1 MKKER
6 IAQRKRQT
14 GETSIELIL
23 NLDGSGKAD
32 LVTGVPFLEHMLE
45 LFTRHG
51 LFDLSIRASGDLHV
65 DAHHL
70 VEDLGLVLGEA
81 FSEALGEKQGVR
93 RYGMSLLPMDEAL
106 VMVAADL
113 SGRPFLGFDLPLGAA
128 RLGNF
133 ETELVEEFMRAFVT
147 KAQCTLHIRL
157 QAGKNTHHIIEA
169 SFKGIG
175 RALAEAV
182 AFDGRVDGVLSTK
195 GVL

>member
-1 MKKER
+1 LKNER
-6 IAQRKRQT
+6 IAERKRQT
-14 GETSIELIL
+14 RETSIELSL

-32 LVTGVPFLEHMLE
+32 LATGVPFLEHMLE

-51 LFDLSIRASGDLHV
+51 FFDLKVKASGDLPV

-81 FSEALGEKQGVR
+81 FFEGLGEKQGIR

-106 VMVAADL
+106 VMVAVDL
-113 SGRPFLGFDLPLGAA
+113 SGRPLLAFDLPLGAA

-133 ETELVEEFMRAFVT
+133 ETELVEEFMRAFT
-147 KAQCTLHIRL
+147 SKAQCTLHIRL

-169 SFKGIG
+169 AFKGFG

-182 AFDGRVDGVLSTK
+182 SFDGRVDGVLSTK

>member
-1 MKKER
+1 LKKER
-6 IAQRKRQT
+6 IAERKRHT
-14 GETSIELIL
+14 KETSIELSL
-23 NLDGSGKAD
+23 NLDGSGQAD
-32 LVTGVPFLEHMLE
+32 LATGVPFLEHMLE

-51 LFDLSIRASGDLHV
+51 FFDLKVRASGDLHV

-81 FSEALGEKQGVR
+81 FFEALGEKHGIR
-93 RYGMSLLPMDEAL
+93 RYGMSLLPMDEVL
-106 VMVAADL
+106 VMVAVDL
-113 SGRPFLGFDLPLGAA
+113 SGRPFLGFELPLVAA

-133 ETELVEEFMRAFVT
+133 ETELVEEFMRAFT
-147 KAQCTLHIRL
+147 NKAQCTIHVRL

-169 SFKGIG
+169 AFKGLG

>member
-14 GETSIELIL
+14 GETAIELIL

-128 RLGNF
+128 RVGNF